1 MSRVTLIYAKL
12 REACPNNQSF
22 LIVAFSVLFLLMG
35 ATIPTPLYG
44 LYKITF
50 ALSPLAIT
58 LIYAAYS
65 VGVVPTLFFL
75 GLLVML

>member
-1 MSRVTLIYAKL
+1 M
-12 REACPNNQSF
+12 PNNRSF
-22 LIVAFSVLFLLMG
+22 LIVALATLFLLMG
-35 ATIPTPLYG
+35 TNTYTLYG

-65 VGVVPTLFFL
+65 VGVVPTLFFF
-75 GLLVML
+75 GPIS